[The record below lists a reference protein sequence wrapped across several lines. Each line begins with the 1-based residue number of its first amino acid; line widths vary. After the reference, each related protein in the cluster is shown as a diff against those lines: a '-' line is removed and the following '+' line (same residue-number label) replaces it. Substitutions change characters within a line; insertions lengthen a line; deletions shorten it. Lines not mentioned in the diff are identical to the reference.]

1 LHYNAIEM
9 KSRAKALRSIEAK
22 SFDVCVIGGGA
33 TGSGCALDAQLRG
46 LKTVQLE
53 AGDFA
58 SATSS
63 TSTKMVHGGVRYLEQ
78 AIRNV
83 DPAEYQ
89 VVRRALRE
97 RVYMLRNAPFLTG
110 MLEFLTPCFRW
121 RDAAYFQ
128 IGLKIYDWIAGHAG
142 IAPSRFVPRDEAL
155 RRMPELNQ
163 DHLVGAVAYTDG
175 QFDDARYNLA
185 LVSTFTDAGGEAL
198 NYARVMGFEESADGK
213 LQAAQVEVLG
223 EPGGDGQAVP
233 RHLMVR
239 ARAFVNAT
247 GPFTDSIRQMA
258 APGIAPRMRV
268 SKGVHI
274 LLPLEVFSGRDAML
288 IPKTDDGRVLFAIPY
303 QGRVLVGT
311 TDDEIGVG
319 DELYLV
325 QEEVDYLLRHL
336 NRYLAS
342 PVSRD
347 QVVSG
352 TAGARPLAN
361 SREGAQTKKL
371 LRDHEV
377 ELDTGSGLI
386 SILGGKWTTY
396 RAMAEDTI
404 DAAQKYL
411 NVAAGPCS
419 TKHHAL
425 SGSSGYTPEYWR
437 ELAGRFGISERTA
450 RHLAAKYGARAVDV
464 LALARENAELR
475 TPLVE
480 GLGPMRAEVV
490 YGARFEMA
498 ISIEDILAR
507 RIGLEVYGWS
517 EAIHAAPIVADLL
530 ARELGW
536 SEGANRYAVSGY
548 VAGIRNRMRR
558 AGLFPSDT

>member
-1 LHYNAIEM
+1 M
-9 KSRAKALRSIEAK
+9 KSRAEALRSIEAK

-46 LKTVQLE
+46 LKSVQLE

-58 SATSS
+58 SATSA

-78 AIRNV
+78 AIRNF

-97 RVYMLRNAPFLTG
+97 RMYMLRNATFLTG
-110 MLEFLTPCFRW
+110 TLEFFTPCFRW

-142 IAPSRFVPRDEAL
+142 IAPSRFVSRDEAL

-175 QFDDARYNLA
+175 QFDDARYNIT
-185 LVSTFTDAGGEAL
+185 LVNTFTDAGGEAL
-198 NYARVMGFEESADGK
+198 NYARVVGFEKCANGK
-213 LQAAQVEVLG
+213 LQAAQVEVVG
-223 EPGGDGQAVP
+223 EPGGDVQP
-233 RHLMVR
+233 MSRDLTVR
-239 ARAFVNAT
+239 ARAFINAT
-247 GPFTDSIRQMA
+247 GAFADTIRQVA
-258 APGIAPRMRV
+258 APGIARRMRV

-311 TDDEIGVG
+311 TEDEIGIG

-325 QEEVDYLLRHL
+325 PEEVDYLLRHL

-342 PVSRD
+342 PVLRD
-347 QVVSG
+347 RVVSG
-352 TAGARPLAN
+352 TAGARPLVN
-361 SREGAQTKKL
+361 SNKSAQTKKL
-371 LRDHEV
+371 VRDHEV
-377 ELDTGSGLI
+377 ELNAASGLI

-411 NVAAGPCS
+411 NVAAGACS

-425 SGSSGYTPEYWR
+425 SGSSGYTLEYWR
-437 ELAGRFGISERTA
+437 ELASRFGTSERTA
-450 RHLAAKYGARAVDV
+450 RHLAAKYGARAADV
-464 LALARENAELR
+464 LALVRENAELAG
-475 TPLVE
+475 PLVE
-480 GLGPMRAEVV
+480 GLAPVRAEVV

-507 RIGLEVYGWS
+507 RIGLEVYGWR
-517 EAIHAAPIVADLL
+517 EAIHAAPVVADLL
-530 ARELGW
+530 ACELGW
-536 SEGANRYAVSGY
+536 PEDLKREALSDY
-548 VAGIRNRMRR
+548 VARIRNRMTR
-558 AGLFPSDT
+558 AGLVPADI